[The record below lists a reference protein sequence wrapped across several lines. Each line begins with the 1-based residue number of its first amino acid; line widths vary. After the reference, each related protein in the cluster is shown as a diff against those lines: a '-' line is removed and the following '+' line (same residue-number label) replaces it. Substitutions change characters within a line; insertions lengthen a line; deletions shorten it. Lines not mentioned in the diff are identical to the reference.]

1 MIIGAFCVI
10 HIEMEKEGRLSKNK
24 GFLASD

>member
-10 HIEMEKEGRLSKNK
+10 HIQMEKEGRLSKNER
-24 GFLASD
+24 FLASD